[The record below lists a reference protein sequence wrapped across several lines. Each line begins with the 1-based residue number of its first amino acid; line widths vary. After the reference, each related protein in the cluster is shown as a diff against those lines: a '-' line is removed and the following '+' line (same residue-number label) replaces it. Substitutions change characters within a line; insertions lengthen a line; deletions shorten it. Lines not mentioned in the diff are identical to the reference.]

1 MDRAAL
7 ESQVEALVRVAKAHE
22 DSKETYARSIVLEL
36 FEDFLAIEERFAAAN
51 KDATEQ
57 EVIDSMRRVPI
68 LLILLFFP
76 ALKIRLDAVTSI

>member
-7 ESQVEALVRVAKAHE
+7 ESGVEALVRVAKAHE
-22 DSKETYARSIVLEL
+22 EGKEAYARSIVLDL

-57 EVIDSMRRVPI
+57 EVIDSMRRVQSP
-68 LLILLFFP
+68 
-76 ALKIRLDAVTSI
+76 TSRSF